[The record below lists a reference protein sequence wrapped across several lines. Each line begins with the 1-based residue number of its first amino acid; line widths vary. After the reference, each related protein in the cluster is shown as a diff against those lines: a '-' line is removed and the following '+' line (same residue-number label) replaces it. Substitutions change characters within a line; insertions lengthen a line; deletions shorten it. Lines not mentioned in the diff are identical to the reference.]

1 MIGNCKLNGAHIW
14 CMICRDTRGND
25 CYHAN
30 SILCSRSLTL
40 SLSASTIHIGQTY
53 FWSTNLAPALVFF
66 SHQTTNQNRKKWYEF
81 KSLAIYK
88 RNRYSCE
95 INILATSRFGMAL
108 KISDIFCLAATPKK
122 GVVTLFAHRIFVHC
136 AVADSPLLA
145 SLSLVFRCLLNESHR
160 IAHVFI
166 EKRRKMHATHWVSV
180 VVVCSREKKSF
191 SLNVFL
197 SFAIEVFVWMC
208 SRRVRLYP

>member
-1 MIGNCKLNGAHIW
+1 MVETNATLFATASHNKQWLVIASWMVHTFGAWFAEIREK
-14 CMICRDTRGND
+14 MTVIMLIQF
-25 CYHAN
+25 YA
-30 SILCSRSLTL
+30 LVL

-53 FWSTNLAPALVFF
+53 FWSTNLAPALFFF
-66 SHQTTNQNRKKWYEF
+66 SHQTTNQNQKKRYEF

-145 SLSLVFRCLLNESHR
+145 SVSLLFLPFKR
-160 IAHVFI
+160 I
-166 EKRRKMHATHWVSV
+166 T
-180 VVVCSREKKSF
+180 
-191 SLNVFL
+191 
-197 SFAIEVFVWMC
+197 
-208 SRRVRLYP
+208 

>member
-14 CMICRDTRGND
+14 CMICRDTREND

-40 SLSASTIHIGQTY
+40 SPHPQFTLAKHIFEAQI
-53 FWSTNLAPALVFF
+53 SHPRSSFF
-66 SHQTTNQNRKKWYEF
+66 HTKQRIRTKKKWYEF

-145 SLSLVFRCLLNESHR
+145 SVSLLFLPFKR
-160 IAHVFI
+160 I
-166 EKRRKMHATHWVSV
+166 T
-180 VVVCSREKKSF
+180 
-191 SLNVFL
+191 
-197 SFAIEVFVWMC
+197 
-208 SRRVRLYP
+208 